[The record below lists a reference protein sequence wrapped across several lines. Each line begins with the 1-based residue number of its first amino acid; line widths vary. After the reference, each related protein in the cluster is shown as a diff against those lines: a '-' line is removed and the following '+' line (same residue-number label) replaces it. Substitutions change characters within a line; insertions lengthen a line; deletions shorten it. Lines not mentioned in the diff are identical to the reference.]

1 MKTTKKNLLVIIVTL
16 LSLSWAQAQYGNGY
30 GRQGQR
36 RNRIPQAQT
45 PQKEQEPL
53 TPEQM
58 VDNEMPKI
66 IERIQLNDF
75 EAAIMRSTLLKF
87 LKARNEIFLSN
98 LPQRETQEAIAKL
111 FEKQDEELKAGLPQD
126 KYEAFVELKNNGFKK
141 KKKKKKR
148 KKKKN
153 KD

>member
-1 MKTTKKNLLVIIVTL
+1 MKTTKKNLLVVLVTL

-30 GRQGQR
+30 GRQRQR
-36 RNRIPQAQT
+36 SRIPQAQT

-66 IERIQLNDF
+66 IKQIALNEF
-75 EAAIMRSTLLKF
+75 ETAIMRATLLKF
-87 LKARNEIFLSN
+87 LKSRNEVILSN
-98 LPQRETQEAIAKL
+98 LPQRETQEAISKL
-111 FEKQDEELKAGLPQD
+111 FEKQDAELKAGLPQD
-126 KYEAFVELKNNGFKK
+126 KYEAFIELRNNGFK

>member
-1 MKTTKKNLLVIIVTL
+1 MKTTKKNLLVIVVML
-16 LSLSWAQAQYGNGY
+16 FSLSWVQAQYGNGY

-36 RNRIPQAQT
+36 SRIPQAQA

-66 IERIQLNDF
+66 IKQVQLNEF
-75 EAAIMRSTLLKF
+75 ETAIMRATLLKF
-87 LKARNEIFLSN
+87 LKSRNEIILSN
-98 LPQRETQEAIAKL
+98 LPQQETQEAINKL
-111 FEKQDEELKAGLPQD
+111 FEKQDAELKAGLPQD
-126 KYEAFVELKNNGFKK
+126 KYEAFIELRNNGCK

-153 KD
+153 KE